1 MKKVCER
8 GRNTLFLHF
17 PLKKFGQFKKK
28 QYLCSREGY
37 NVTWPLYD
45 PCILLALHLEISN
58 LTLKHMKRMFGKR
71 GLAFGIVFS
80 VCIFLQAQSLRN
92 SVCIVYPEYSPA
104 DSALLTKYSMYLFR
118 QGKSVESRQTRGLVR
133 GSFGSGVVT
142 PTCVLTNRHV
152 VRYARKAKLVFQ
164 LQDTT
169 LTYEHCPVL
178 SASEE
183 LDLAAIALPASAVN
197 IVALPIS
204 TDPVKEDEDIT
215 AAGFPGLQNLPS
227 WQLTR
232 GTISNA
238 YLTIPDEKR
247 HFIQHTAAI
256 DPGSSGGPLLRKQ
269 DDQYHV
275 LGLNTLK
282 AFSRDQVG
290 IAIPGDDLRLFL
302 ESLGTPDTADF
313 AMMDTIAAKLQ
324 EETEDLQET
333 ANEVHDGVLAVFL
346 AGLFGLVGFG
356 GSVFGGGGARFGG
369 VLPIR
374 LGGNNVLVPKANVG
388 VEVGLLFPKAGPIVY
403 IPVRAGVDYRY
414 EFDKCA
420 LVLGLG
426 YVFRPTVN
434 AKQDLSFA
442 LKHGLSVH
450 LGVAF

>member
-1 MKKVCER
+1 
-8 GRNTLFLHF
+8 
-17 PLKKFGQFKKK
+17 
-28 QYLCSREGY
+28 
-37 NVTWPLYD
+37 
-45 PCILLALHLEISN
+45 
-58 LTLKHMKRMFGKR
+58 MKRMFGKR

-164 LQDTT
+164 LPDTT

-290 IAIPGDDLRLFL
+290 IAVPGDDLRLFL
-302 ESLGTPDTADF
+302 ESLATPDTSDF

-333 ANEVHDGVLAVFL
+333 ANAPGLETFLRDAWLVSLNEDWIFPGQHVLGLSIDGYSSYFIMGGFTFSFPIMPQ
-346 AGLFGLVGFG
+346 AGFQ
-356 GSVFGGGGARFGG
+356 GGARFGG
-369 VLPIR
+369 FLPIR